1 MSIASIP
8 SFGSLAPVR
17 GRRSPARALAAVGG
31 ALLLAALLQ
40 TAGAAYWPLGWP
52 RPDLV
57 LTIAVA
63 WGYLRGGGEGFL
75 AGAVGGALLDLSSS
89 GPFGLHVL
97 ALGLA
102 TLIVANHTGPFAS
115 SLLRRVA
122 GALLA
127 GAIVHLVLMTV
138 MQLRG
143 WDVWWSAALFR
154 AMLPA
159 LAVDAA
165 LVLVWYVLLRR
176 LPEPALE
183 PLGMEAR

>member
-8 SFGSLAPVR
+8 EFGALAPVR
-17 GRRSPARALAAVGG
+17 GRRSPARTMAAVGLG
-31 ALLLAALLQ
+31 LVLATLVQ
-40 TAGAAYWPLGWP
+40 TTGAAYLPPGWP

-75 AGAVGGALLDLSSS
+75 AGAVGGVLLDLSSS

-102 TLIVANHTGPFAS
+102 TLVVANNSGAFARS
-115 SLLRRVA
+115 TARRAIGALVA
-122 GALLA
+122 GGMMHLL
-127 GAIVHLVLMTV
+127 LMVV

-143 WDVWWSAALFR
+143 WELWWPAAVLR

-165 LVLVWYVLLRR
+165 LVLVWYAVLRR
-176 LPEPALE
+176 LPEPPQDAI
-183 PLGMEAR
+183 GVGG